1 MHNDELHNSYCSPDV
16 KVVISRNMGWMR
28 THMGALNICAEMYS
42 ENLMGSYH
50 GEIGIHGQLNL
61 ILK

>member
-16 KVVISRNMGWMR
+16 RAVISRNMRWMR
-28 THMGALNICAEMYS
+28 THIGAFNIRAEMYW
-42 ENLMGSYH
+42 ENLMGSDC
-50 GEIGIHGQLNL
+50 GEIDIHGQLNL

>member
-1 MHNDELHNSYCSPDV
+1 
-16 KVVISRNMGWMR
+16 
-28 THMGALNICAEMYS
+28 MGALNICAEMYS

>member
-1 MHNDELHNSYCSPDV
+1 
-16 KVVISRNMGWMR
+16 
-28 THMGALNICAEMYS
+28 MGALNIHAEMYS
-42 ENLMGSYH
+42 ENPIGSNH